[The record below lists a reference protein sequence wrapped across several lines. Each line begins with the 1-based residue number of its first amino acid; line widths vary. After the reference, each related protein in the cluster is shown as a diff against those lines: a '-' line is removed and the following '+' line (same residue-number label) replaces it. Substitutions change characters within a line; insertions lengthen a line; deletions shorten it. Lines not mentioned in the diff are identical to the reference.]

1 MAFVPEV
8 DKNSYIFTDPN
19 GADYD
24 GLVAWGD
31 DLEVER
37 ILSAYRSGIFPWF
50 NEEDPVLWWSPNPRL
65 VLYLDD
71 LKVSK
76 SLKKSIKKFEVRF
89 DTNFETVM
97 RSCGDMRRDK
107 EGTWVTEEL
116 IEKYVEIHK
125 RGVAHSVETYYEGEL
140 VGGLYGLVIGN
151 IFCGESMFAKKSD
164 ASKVAFYHLIQR
176 LKKQNFSMVDCQI
189 PTDHLKS
196 LGAIEISRKKFLRK
210 LKKAL
215 DKPSNF

>member
-8 DKNSYIFTDPN
+8 DKNSYIFPDPN